1 MASSEATREPN
12 QSTATEDSVED
23 FAQARSQHYVDPDR
37 FPLSRNEILHVL
49 RVMQEGD
56 HHLHL
61 STYCAGKKW
70 LLSSRMHQPVDLDH
84 ASTLHREEAG
94 NACNRTAAVYLLRDE
109 WCPRARSTKL
119 FQGEEEISFI
129 AAALFQYAYHR
140 GFQPYK
146 SEVDL
151 GQFLTKVNIPSAA
164 TDLPVKTCS
173 LAMVERL
180 KRSHTNFCERVR
192 DFMDNDTQPPR
203 LFGGHRWPRHMRPF
217 FYIQPVFEAVIVAV
231 RTGEFDFATTDI
243 ADMRTLIIATGKEAK
258 SGPIDL
264 SLIDAADRLDSVFD
278 NGRLV
283 AVESRLE
290 VILSFLL
297 DLEQREHALGMQPD
311 LPVCDMDDS
320 VGWAMEHLGWDPAE
334 PLHGPSS
341 AWVDTD
347 NHSTWTL
354 TFTPGPRAIPLT
366 HNCLGEL
373 MSSVTDTT
381 PDYFANRGINHV
393 RQLPSEF
400 GGDEG
405 FATFVSAIPADKK
418 VLVDLTEDDRP
429 ECNHVESITGY
440 SPFSTWGQR
449 SRLRYSAK
457 LCKVRTRAMPLRE
470 FLVDKDLKDVEFHAS
485 GGP

>member
-1 MASSEATREPN
+1 MTG
-12 QSTATEDSVED
+12 
-23 FAQARSQHYVDPDR
+23 
-37 FPLSRNEILHVL
+37 LLILYL
-49 RVMQEGD
+49 N
-56 HHLHL
+56 
-61 STYCAGKKW
+61 
-70 LLSSRMHQPVDLDH
+70 H
-84 ASTLHREEAG
+84 ASTLHHEDAG

-119 FQGEEEISFI
+119 LQGEEEISFI
-129 AAALFQYAYHR
+129 AAALFQYTYHR
-140 GFQPYK
+140 WFHPYK

-192 DFMDNDTQPPR
+192 DIIDNETFCEQVPG
-203 LFGGHRWPRHMRPF
+203 LFGGHKWRRHMRPF

-243 ADMRTLIIATGKEAK
+243 ADMRTLIVATGKEAK

-264 SLIDAADRLDSVFD
+264 SLIDAANRLDSVFD

-290 VILSFLL
+290 VTLSFLL
-297 DLEQREHALGMQPD
+297 DLEQREHALGMQPAPAN

-320 VGWAMEHLGWDPAE
+320 VARAMEDLGWDPAE

-347 NHSTWTL
+347 NHSTRTVSKSRKLRVLNNAVECWAYQCYR
-354 TFTPGPRAIPLT
+354 FRRRAE
-366 HNCLGEL
+366 GE
-373 MSSVTDTT
+373 
-381 PDYFANRGINHV
+381 
-393 RQLPSEF
+393 
-400 GGDEG
+400 
-405 FATFVSAIPADKK
+405 
-418 VLVDLTEDDRP
+418 
-429 ECNHVESITGY
+429 
-440 SPFSTWGQR
+440 
-449 SRLRYSAK
+449 
-457 LCKVRTRAMPLRE
+457 RTRR
-470 FLVDKDLKDVEFHAS
+470 LKYQEQETSEKA
-485 GGP
+485 